1 MVFRRTGNQTAWVA
15 VNFVIVSG
23 LAAWTLRD
31 GYAEGRIILTIF
43 GILLA
48 AWAGFIALNLIRR
61 GSYGEITE
69 TGVTFRYVSHDKV
82 VPFDSM
88 EFADIPEGK
97 AGGVIGYK
105 SGGEDKLRYAAFSQR
120 LIGGEAVKA
129 LKQAIGEARPRLP
142 EEAPFMKGRE

>member
-1 MVFRRTGNQTAWVA
+1 MVFRRTGTQTVWVA
-15 VNFVIVSG
+15 VNFVIVAG

-31 GYAEGRIILTIF
+31 GLAEGRMLLTVF

-82 VPFDSM
+82 VPFARM

-97 AGGVIGYK
+97 AGGMIGYK
-105 SGGEDKLRYAAFSQR
+105 PEGEDKLRYAAFSQR
-120 LIGGEAVKA
+120 LIGAEGVAAIRKA
-129 LKQAIGEARPRLP
+129 IKKARPKLP
-142 EEAPFMKGRE
+142 SEAPFMKGKT

>member
-1 MVFRRTGNQTAWVA
+1 M
-15 VNFVIVSG
+15 
-23 LAAWTLRD
+23 
-31 GYAEGRIILTIF
+31 TIF

-82 VPFDSM
+82 VPFDCM

-97 AGGVIGYK
+97 AGGMIGYK
-105 SGGEDKLRYAAFSQR
+105 SGGDPRRHGLRRYRVQR
-120 LIGGEAVKA
+120 
-129 LKQAIGEARPRLP
+129 
-142 EEAPFMKGRE
+142 